1 MIETTMSTRYSK
13 SPAGH
18 DEIRNKAL
26 SLTRPGRNLLLIIDA
41 SKTDDE
47 WLQLVRGTTAAD
59 LQQLLDN
66 GLLTAQVV
74 KPVADRQAAGAASA
88 QPAAAA
94 SGLPPMAQVFERME
108 YKELYEL
115 LTREAR
121 ARLGM
126 LKSYRV
132 ILDVEKCANV
142 EELRAVALRFI
153 DQVRDAQGEGAARLF
168 CLQLGGG
175 APR

>member
-1 MIETTMSTRYSK
+1 MIETTMSTRYLK

-41 SKTDDE
+41 TKTDEE
-47 WLQLVRGTTAAD
+47 WLQLVRGTTDAD

-66 GLLTAQVV
+66 GLLTAQAV
-74 KPVADRQAAGAASA
+74 KPASDRQAAGAASA
-88 QPAAAA
+88 QTAAAG
-94 SGLPPMAQVFERME
+94 SGVPPMALVFERME

-121 ARLGM
+121 SRLGM

-142 EELRAVALRFI
+142 EELRACALRFI
-153 DQVRDAQGEGAARLF
+153 EQVREAQGEGAARAF